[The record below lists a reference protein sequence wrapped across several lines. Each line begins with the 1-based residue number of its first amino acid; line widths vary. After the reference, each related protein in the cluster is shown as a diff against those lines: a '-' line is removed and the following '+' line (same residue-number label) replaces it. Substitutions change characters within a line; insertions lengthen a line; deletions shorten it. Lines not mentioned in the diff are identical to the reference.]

1 VTSADA
7 THVTD
12 ELWSPVL
19 AGVSAGA
26 LDCMQ
31 ANLAVLADRQHP
43 GVHVAL
49 GAPLRFTRAGQ
60 AEPTVA
66 ATLDDRLAEAANLL
80 GLRVTARW
88 DGVDGSR
95 LRELAGDHAPL
106 YVVADAYSMAWVPYA
121 GQRHL
126 DHSFLLLRAD
136 SRQALIADAYQTS
149 TPWGETRPGV
159 WQVTAAGLDAAA
171 GSGAIVVTLGAGP
184 PPRLDAGAILL
195 SNAAAMSAAL
205 ADIDRYVA
213 AARTTAGGR
222 QALERLV
229 LDVWLLSRSRLLHA
243 AWLATLGDRP
253 AAAAAAAE
261 HAQAWLRLSALAFV
275 AERRAQRGQAAS
287 PAVVDQLDGLLHAD
301 VQLAQRLAR
310 PDMAPMTAGRE

>member
-1 VTSADA
+1 
-7 THVTD
+7 
-12 ELWSPVL
+12 
-19 AGVSAGA
+19 
-26 LDCMQ
+26 
-31 ANLAVLADRQHP
+31 
-43 GVHVAL
+43 
-49 GAPLRFTRAGQ
+49 
-60 AEPTVA
+60 
-66 ATLDDRLAEAANLL
+66 
-80 GLRVTARW
+80 
-88 DGVDGSR
+88 
-95 LRELAGDHAPL
+95 
-106 YVVADAYSMAWVPYA
+106 
-121 GQRHL
+121 
-126 DHSFLLLRAD
+126 
-136 SRQALIADAYQTS
+136 
-149 TPWGETRPGV
+149 
-159 WQVTAAGLDAAA
+159 
-171 GSGAIVVTLGAGP
+171 VVTLGAGP